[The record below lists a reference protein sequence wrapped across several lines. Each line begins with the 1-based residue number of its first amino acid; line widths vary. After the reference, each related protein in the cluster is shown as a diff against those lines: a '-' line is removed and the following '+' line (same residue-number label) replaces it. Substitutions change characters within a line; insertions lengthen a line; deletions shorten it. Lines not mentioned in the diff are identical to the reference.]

1 MKVHM
6 TMKAAKVA
14 IASGALALA
23 MSGVADAK
31 NFNLQMQTNMGP
43 GSPHETLLKEFAQRV
58 ETMSEGSIKINVL
71 PRGAIVDWPEI
82 PDAVSKGLVEMGQS
96 WTHFNTGK
104 HPAAGLF
111 NAPLGGAGTGLD
123 QMGHLSW
130 MMYGGGKELN
140 QEFWQDVLGLNV
152 VEFQII
158 PDGPEALGWFKEPIE
173 SMDDFR
179 KLKFRTPPG
188 LPGEAYTEMGVSVVS
203 MMASELIPA
212 MASGAVDAGEW
223 INPSTDLDIGF
234 PDVAKYYSLQGLH
247 QAIDISVILINK
259 DVWESMSDSQRA
271 IIEIATEA
279 TITRALTFFV
289 HANAKALRI
298 LTEEKGVTL
307 FDPPADYPDEFLAAA
322 NAVLERRMEDPF
334 FAKVMKSIQEF
345 SDTAVPYRLETLKQ
359 SLFLGEAGL
368 KAK

>member
-1 MKVHM
+1 MKMH
-6 TMKAAKVA
+6 TTLNAAKLA

-23 MSGVADAK
+23 MSGVAGAK

-43 GSPHETLLKEFAQRV
+43 GSPHETLLKEFAERV
-58 ETMSEGSIKINVL
+58 ETMSEGSIRIKVL

-82 PDAVSKGLVEMGQS
+82 PDAVSKGLVDMGQS
-96 WTHFNTGK
+96 WTTLYRQAS
-104 HPAAGLF
+104 AAGLF

-123 QMGHLSW
+123 QLGHLSW

-140 QEFWQDVLGLNV
+140 REFWQDVLGLNV

-158 PDGPEALGWFKEPIE
+158 PDGPEALGWFKTPIT

-234 PDVAKYYSLQGLH
+234 PDVAKYYSLQGF
-247 QAIDISVILINK
+247 
-259 DVWESMSDSQRA
+259 
-271 IIEIATEA
+271 
-279 TITRALTFFV
+279 TRPSTSA
-289 HANAKALRI
+289 
-298 LTEEKGVTL
+298 
-307 FDPPADYPDEFLAAA
+307 
-322 NAVLERRMEDPF
+322 
-334 FAKVMKSIQEF
+334 
-345 SDTAVPYRLETLKQ
+345 
-359 SLFLGEAGL
+359 
-368 KAK
+368 